1 MYCIVSHGLAAV
13 GCTSVRI
20 SYDSVMGSGTL
31 PGFASVRGSEVIGS
45 SEQVHVVDALATIGD
60 EGRDSLR

>member
-1 MYCIVSHGLAAV
+1 M